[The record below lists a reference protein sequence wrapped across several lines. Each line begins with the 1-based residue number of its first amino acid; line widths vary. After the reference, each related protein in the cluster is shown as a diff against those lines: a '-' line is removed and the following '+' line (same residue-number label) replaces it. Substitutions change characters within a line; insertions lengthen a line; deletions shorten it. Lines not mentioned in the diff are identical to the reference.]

1 MCCLVFPLQCCPHV
15 PGVPPFPLCIGL
27 PTPPPPPKSLGWQA
41 GWCISSWHVHSFS
54 FIYLYSY
61 MAYLHSTRPQGKTES
76 FLSIL
81 HVLATTY
88 PSFKPFVD
96 TFKSPTLDPPYWQSD
111 GMSWWG
117 LGLTDE
123 DLYGMVLLS
132 GACTLAHIV
141 HWSSYPISIPH
152 SHYPIPLTRQLV
164 IN

>member
-1 MCCLVFPLQCCPHV
+1 
-15 PGVPPFPLCIGL
+15 
-27 PTPPPPPKSLGWQA
+27 
-41 GWCISSWHVHSFS
+41 
-54 FIYLYSY
+54 

-111 GMSWWG
+111 GMPWWG

-123 DLYGMVLLS
+123 GLYGMVLLS
-132 GACTLAHIV
+132 GACTLAHIVLKV

-164 IN
+164 INTLVLSKMITFCIKEQAVMNVNVCSYHAHSSCNSLVKLWQYIICICLSYQSCS